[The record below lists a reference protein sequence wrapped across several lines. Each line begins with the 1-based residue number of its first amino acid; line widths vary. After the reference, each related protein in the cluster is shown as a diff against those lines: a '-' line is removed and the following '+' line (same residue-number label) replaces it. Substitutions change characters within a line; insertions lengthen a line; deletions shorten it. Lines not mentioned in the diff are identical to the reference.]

1 MKVVVSGYIG
11 KKITGIGRNLI
22 SLLDASE
29 SGIEYVIYTNYDIAK
44 DFQFRNPRVTVKTYP
59 VSSQDSMKNLLWTT
73 FVFPLVVL
81 KEGADR
87 ALIPNFTL
95 LLFKF
100 RRTAVILNDLIE
112 FHVPQKFSRLK
123 MFYRTKLADPV
134 TARRADTLITISK
147 NSKQDIVKFLHI
159 PPEKI
164 NIYNA
169 SSTRL
174 LKRAR
179 LDAADLPS

>member
-22 SLLDASE
+22 SLLDVSE

-112 FHVPQKFSRLK
+112 FHVPQKFS
-123 MFYRTKLADPV
+123 KLHSPQGGYPDHDFEEFQAGYCKIP
-134 TARRADTLITISK
+134 AYPAGENRR
-147 NSKQDIVKFLHI
+147 
-159 PPEKI
+159 
-164 NIYNA
+164 
-169 SSTRL
+169 RL
-174 LKRAR
+174 LRGG
-179 LDAADLPS
+179 P